1 MKTSYPYVWV
11 QHLRTLKIIAVN
23 GCKNNCVDT
32 ILENKGV
39 EIYKSIN
46 TTDILENYDFCAHDP
61 YRLDDEAEKC
71 VKIVKKE
78 LKNSL

>member
-1 MKTSYPYVWV
+1 MLKKYP
-11 QHLRTLKIIAVN
+11 IISIN

-32 ILENKGV
+32 ILENNGI
-39 EIYKSIN
+39 ELYKSIN
-46 TTDILENYDFCAHDP
+46 VSDILKDCDVSANDAF
-61 YRLDDEAEKC
+61 RLDDEAEEC